1 MVEEESNE
9 SIEKYKKSLSFS
21 KIVKV
26 IGDKSDEYYKSEF
39 DRLPVYQRG
48 SRESKGQGFR
58 SLESKFEI
66 PEFYVKIHS
75 KSKDNSL
82 GQLGCVDVKRI
93 LKTQYVS
100 EKYSG
105 NNDEPSEVTVDIFWI
120 REHDLMLMNGP
131 KSQCND
137 AFEEIENLGTLNVK
151 EIKFVHDFL
160 MWIPYKLNI
169 ANGELYPELSV
180 TIIAD
185 GVTQNKSSTGIVP
198 KKISIDKSIAALMA
212 LPSIYGLVNQHK
224 FYSIGGDFTFRNK
237 FFLKV
242 TLSNNGIHIKIN
254 NTLKNKEHGERCSIV
269 FPFIIEMVNVLK
281 YWKGLDPKEK
291 YPDEEFLKYLED
303 TFDEQVKE
311 CKDNFKKLRE
321 DYKKRRNS

>member
-9 SIEKYKKSLSFS
+9 SVEKYKKSLSFS

-26 IGDKSDEYYKSEF
+26 TGDKPDEFYQSEF
-39 DRLPVYQRG
+39 KRLPKYKRG
-48 SRESKGQGFR
+48 SRDSKGSGFR
-58 SLESKFEI
+58 PLESEFEI

-75 KSKDNSL
+75 KSEDDAL
-82 GQLGCVDVKRI
+82 GKLGCVDVKRI

-105 NNDEPSEVTVDIFWI
+105 SSDEPSEVTVDIFWI

-131 KSQCND
+131 KKLCSN
-137 AFEEIENLGTLNVK
+137 AFDEIINLGTLNLK

-160 MWIPYKLNI
+160 MWIPYRLNI
-169 ANGELYPELSV
+169 ANGELYPELFV

-185 GVTQNKSSTGIVP
+185 GVTQNKSSTGFVP
-198 KKISIDKSIAALMA
+198 KKISIDKSIEALMA

-224 FYSIGGDFTFRNK
+224 FYLIGGDFKFRSK
-237 FFLKV
+237 FLKV
-242 TLSNNGIHIKIN
+242 KLSNDGIHIKIN
-254 NTLKNKEHGERCSIV
+254 NTLKNKDHGERCAIV

-281 YWKGLDPKEK
+281 YWKGLNAKER
-291 YPDEEFLKYLED
+291 YPDEQFLKYLED